1 MTERLYLSD
10 SHLTHCDATVLRC
23 DKTETGYDLVL
34 DRTIIFDN
42 AGGQPCDT
50 GMLGDIRILGCDEV
64 GGELLHHADKP
75 ANVGETLPLT
85 LDWARRFDFMQ
96 QHTGEHLLSYAAQQL
111 FGVNNVGFHLA
122 MEETTI
128 DLDGPLSSEALHEIE
143 TLANRYITDNRKVTA
158 TYFES
163 VEALEAA
170 NLPLR
175 KQAEGLHAPIRI
187 VRVEGAD
194 CCTCCAPHCKFSGEV
209 GPILITSAIAY
220 KGGMRLTF
228 LCGGRALRHAQ
239 KLHADM
245 DMIARGFSTARENV
259 PTAVEQLR
267 EEASRLRRREKELMG
282 ELNTYIARDL
292 IAAAEPAGK
301 NTLIF
306 SVLEGAD
313 PDRLKSLALQT
324 AQQSRTLTILLG
336 TANDRLS
343 YVLACSKDLGLDM
356 GELCQ
361 AVNAATGG
369 RGGGRNT
376 LAQGSAANTA
386 GLRETAEQLKG
397 YFLSRLKSHK

>member
-1 MTERLYLSD
+1 MTRKRYLTD
-10 SHLTHCDATVLRC
+10 SHLTRCDATVLRC
-23 DKTETGYDLVL
+23 DKTDTGYDLLL
-34 DRTIIFDN
+34 DQTVIFDN

-64 GGELLHHADKP
+64 NGELLHHADKP
-75 ANVGETLPLT
+75 AAVGTTLPLT
-85 LDWARRFDFMQ
+85 LDWERRFDHMQ
-96 QHTGEHLLSYAAQQL
+96 QHTGEHLLSYAAYKL

-122 MEETTI
+122 AEETTI
-128 DLDGPLSSEALHEIE
+128 DFDAPLSPEGLAEAE
-143 TLANRYITDNRKVTA
+143 TFANRLVTDNRAVTA
-158 TYFES
+158 QCFES

-194 CCTCCAPHCKFSGEV
+194 CCTCCAPHCKQTGEV

-228 LCGGRALRHAQ
+228 LCGGRALRYAQ
-239 KLHADM
+239 KLHRDM
-245 DMIARGFSTARENV
+245 DTIARGFSTAREQV

-267 EEASRLRRREKELMG
+267 EEASRLRRREKELTG
-282 ELNTYIARDL
+282 ELNAYIARDL
-292 IAAAEPAGK
+292 AAGAEPAGR
-301 NTLIF
+301 NTLIL
-306 SVLEGAD
+306 SVLAGTSA
-313 PDRLKSLALQT
+313 DRLKSLALQT
-324 AQQSRTLTILLG
+324 VQGSRTLTVLFG
-336 TANDRLS
+336 TANDRLF

-376 LAQGSAANTA
+376 LAQGSAATPA
-386 GLRETAEQLKG
+386 GLTETAEQLKG
-397 YFLSRLKSHK
+397 YFLSRLKGHK

>member
-1 MTERLYLSD
+1 MTERLYLTD
-10 SHLTHCDATVLRC
+10 SHLTRCDATVLRC
-23 DKTETGYDLVL
+23 DKTDSGYDLIL

-50 GMLGDIRILGCDEV
+50 GMLGEIRILGCDEV
-64 GGELLHHADKP
+64 DGELLHHADRP
-75 ANVGETLPLT
+75 AAVGATLPLV
-85 LDWARRFDFMQ
+85 LDWERRFDHMQ
-96 QHTGEHLLSYAAQQL
+96 QHTGEHLLSYAAYKL

-122 MEETTI
+122 AEETTI
-128 DLDGPLSSEALHEIE
+128 DFDAPLTVEGLAEAE
-143 TLANRYITDNRKVTA
+143 TLANRYITDNRSVSA
-158 TYFES
+158 QYFES

-175 KQAEGLHAPIRI
+175 KQADGLHAPIRI

-194 CCTCCAPHCKFSGEV
+194 CCTCCAPHCKQTGEV

-228 LCGGRALRHAQ
+228 LCGERALRYAK
-239 KLHADM
+239 KLHRDM
-245 DMIARGFSTARENV
+245 DGIARGFSTARENV

-267 EEASRLRRREKELMG
+267 DEVSRLRRREKELLG

-301 NTLIF
+301 NTLIL
-306 SVLEGAD
+306 SVLEGAG
-313 PDRLKSLALQT
+313 PDRLKSLALQSV
-324 AQQSRTLTILLG
+324 QQSRTLAVLLG
-336 TANDRLS
+336 TANDRLA

-376 LAQGSAANTA
+376 LAQGSAASTA

-397 YFLSRLKSHK
+397 YFMSRLKGHK